1 MKEKYLICRKCGN
14 IVKMVKEGNGT
25 ISCCGTEMEELVAN
39 TVDAAKEKHIPVY
52 VKEENKIIVTVG
64 EVNHP
69 MQEEHYIEWILIK
82 TNKGI
87 SKKDLKPN
95 DKPEASF
102 ILCDDEKLEEVY
114 AYCNLHGLWKN
125 EVK

>member
-1 MKEKYLICRKCGN
+1 MKEKYLICKKCGN
-14 IVKMVKEGNGT
+14 IVKMIKEGKEK
-25 ISCCGTEMEELVAN
+25 IYCCKEEMEELIPN
-39 TVDAAKEKHIPVY
+39 TTEAAKEKHIPVY
-52 VKEENKIIVTVG
+52 EIKDNKVIVTVG

-87 SKKDLKPN
+87 SKKELKPN

-102 ILCDDEKLEEVY
+102 LLCVDEKLEEAY